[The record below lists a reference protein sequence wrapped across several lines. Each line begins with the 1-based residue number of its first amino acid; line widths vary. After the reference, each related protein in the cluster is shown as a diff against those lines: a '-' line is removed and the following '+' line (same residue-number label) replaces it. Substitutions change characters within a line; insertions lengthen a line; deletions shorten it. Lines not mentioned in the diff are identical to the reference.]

1 MEVAGHSLGFWGQ
14 SAVDGDG
21 LLWAVGGTD
30 AGLFVERGVGLGGDH
45 DAVALVVGLEHL
57 GRERVA
63 ATVTGARSGVD
74 SNPHERNHCTFGAME
89 PEFGGRIAL
98 VTGAA
103 GRGIGQATARRL
115 AAGGARVVV
124 TDIHERR
131 TSEVTEAIAAD
142 FPDTTIVG
150 YPLDAGD
157 RAQIDEVVAEVART
171 LGPVQI
177 LVNNAA
183 INVQGSIFDY
193 DPDDWDWVMR
203 VNLSGAWYLC
213 RATMPLMRDAGG
225 GVIVNV
231 STYAPDVGGAG
242 VEAPYAVSKGGL
254 NVLTRSCAHEG
265 GPHNIRAV
273 TVAMGAVKGTKFAED
288 HAEMF
293 ERADTT
299 GPLGTFP
306 DATDIA
312 EAIAF
317 LASDRAANITGET
330 LNVAAGAYMRT

>member
-1 MEVAGHSLGFWGQ
+1 MES
-14 SAVDGDG
+14 
-21 LLWAVGGTD
+21 
-30 AGLFVERGVGLGGDH
+30 
-45 DAVALVVGLEHL
+45 
-57 GRERVA
+57 
-63 ATVTGARSGVD
+63 
-74 SNPHERNHCTFGAME
+74 
-89 PEFGGRIAL
+89 EFGGRVAL

-131 TSEVTEAIAAD
+131 TREVTEAIAAD

-150 YPLDAGD
+150 YPMDAGD
-157 RAQIDEVVAEVART
+157 RGQIDRVVADVART
-171 LGPVQI
+171 VGPVQI

-183 INVQGSIFDY
+183 VNVQGSIFDY
-193 DPDDWDWVMR
+193 EPDDWDWVMR

-231 STYAPDVGGAG
+231 STYAPDVGGGG

-273 TVAMGAVKGTKFAED
+273 TVAMGPVKGTKFAED
-288 HAEMF
+288 HPKMF
-293 ERADTT
+293 ERADMT

-306 DATDIA
+306 SAADIA

-317 LASDRAANITGET
+317 LASDRAANITGEI
-330 LNVAAGAYMRT
+330 LNIAAGAYMRT